1 MRNKF
6 VLTVLALA
14 LIVTAGVLASCQTA
28 PTASVGSASQQTG
41 IWVTG
46 EGKVTVTPD
55 IANVQL
61 GVEAQADTVGEA
73 QASANAAMNS
83 VMDALKANGVAEKDI
98 QTRFFNIQKVTR
110 FDPETQQEVTLGYR
124 VSNTVNAKIR
134 DVASAGAVID
144 AVAVAGGD
152 LTRVDS
158 VSFTIDDPIRFNDQA
173 RAKAMA
179 DAADKAKRLAELAG
193 VKLGKP
199 TFISES
205 SASVPPSPIFARDFA
220 FAAEAKATPISPGET
235 DIILNIQVV
244 YSIR

>member
-1 MRNKF
+1 MRNRII
-6 VLTVLALA
+6 LTLLALA
-14 LIVTAGVLASCQTA
+14 LIVTAGFLASCQTS
-28 PTASVGSASQQTG
+28 PTASVGSTNQQTG
-41 IWVTG
+41 IWVNG

-55 IANVQL
+55 IANLQL
-61 GVEAQADTVGEA
+61 GVEAQAGNVGEA

-98 QTRFFNIQKVTR
+98 QTRFFNIQRVTR
-110 FDPETQQEVTLGYR
+110 YDPDTQQEITIGYR

-134 DVASAGAVID
+134 NVSSAGTVID
-144 AVAVAGGD
+144 AVAQAGGD

-158 VSFTIDDPIRFNDQA
+158 ISFAVDDPIRFNDEA
-173 RAKAMA
+173 REKAMA

-193 VKLGKP
+193 VKLGKA

-220 FAAEAKATPISPGET
+220 SVEAKATPISPGET